1 MKIVVLDGDRVNPG
15 DISWDGFREL
25 GDLTVYDMISFN
37 LKDSEL
43 ILEKIGD
50 AEAILINK
58 TPIDRKIMESAPN
71 LKYIGVMATGYNT
84 VDLDAARENGIVVTN
99 IPTYGTDAVA
109 QMVFALLLELTNHVA
124 HHNSEVKKG
133 RWKDES
139 EWCFWDMPMMELKG
153 KTMGIIGFGRIGQKV
168 GEIAK
173 AFDMKVLSTTSRDD
187 KLDEVLENSDI
198 ISLNCPL
205 TEKTRGIINKES
217 IAKMKDGVLIINT
230 ARGALLIEKDLKDAL
245 DSGKIGGAAVD
256 TVSAEPIKDDNPL
269 LSAKNI
275 FITPHISWA
284 PVETR
289 ARLMDIAVDNFKRF
303 LDGEI
308 VNQVN

>member
-15 DISWDGFREL
+15 DIFWDGFREL
-25 GDLTVYDMISFN
+25 GDLKVYDMVSFN
-37 LKDSEL
+37 LKDSGL
-43 ILEKIGD
+43 IIERIGD

-58 TPIDRKIMESAPN
+58 TPIDRKIIEAAPN

-84 VDLDAARENGIVVTN
+84 VDLDSARENDVVVTN

-109 QMVFALLLELTNHVA
+109 QMTFALLLELTNHVS

-133 RWKDES
+133 RWKDER
-139 EWCFWDMPMMELKG
+139 EWCFWDKPLMELKG

-187 KLDEVLENSDI
+187 KLDEVLKNSDI

-217 IAKMKDGVLIINT
+217 ISKMKDGVLIINT
-230 ARGALLIEKDLKDAL
+230 ARGALIVEKDLKEAL
-245 DSGKIGGAAVD
+245 ESGKVGGAGVD
-256 TVSAEPIKDDNPL
+256 TVSFEPIKYDNPL
-269 LSAKNI
+269 LSSKNTI
-275 FITPHISWA
+275 ITPHISWA
-284 PVETR
+284 PIETR
-289 ARLMDIAVDNFKRF
+289 ARLMDIAVDNFKNF
-303 LDGEI
+303 LDGKI

>member
-25 GDLTVYDMISFN
+25 GDLKVYDMVSFN
-37 LKDSEL
+37 LKDSDL
-43 ILEKIGD
+43 IIEKIGD

-58 TPIDRKIMESAPN
+58 TPIDRKIIEAASN

-84 VDLDAARENGIVVTN
+84 VDLDSARENGVVVTN

-109 QMVFALLLELTNHVA
+109 QMTFALLLELTNHVS

-133 RWKDES
+133 RWKDER
-139 EWCFWDMPMMELKG
+139 EWCFWDKPLMELKG

-187 KLDEVLENSDI
+187 KLDEVLKNSDI

-230 ARGALLIEKDLKDAL
+230 ARGALIVEKDLKEAL
-245 DSGKIGGAAVD
+245 DSGKVGGAGVD
-256 TVSAEPIKDDNPL
+256 TVSFEPIKDDNPL
-269 LSAKNI
+269 LSSKNI
-275 FITPHISWA
+275 IITPHISWA
-284 PVETR
+284 PIETR
-289 ARLMDIAVDNFKRF
+289 ARLMDIAVDNFRNF
-303 LDGEI
+303 LDGKI

>member
-15 DISWDGFREL
+15 DISWDGFRKL
-25 GDLTVYDMISFN
+25 GDLKVYDMVSFN
-37 LKDSEL
+37 LKDSDL
-43 ILEKIGD
+43 IIERIGD

-58 TPIDRKIMESAPN
+58 TPIDRKIIESSPN

-84 VDLDAARENGIVVTN
+84 IDLDAARENDIVVTN

-124 HHNSEVKKG
+124 YHNNEVKNG
-133 RWKDES
+133 RWKNEY
-139 EWCFWDMPMMELKG
+139 EWCFWDMPLMELKG

-168 GEIAK
+168 GEIARV
-173 AFDMKVLSTTSRDD
+173 FDMKVLSTTSRDD
-187 KLDEVLENSDI
+187 KLDEVLKNADI

-205 TEKTRGIINKES
+205 TDKTRGIINKES
-217 IAKMKDGVLIINT
+217 IAKMKDGALIINT
-230 ARGALLIEKDLKDAL
+230 ARGALVVEKDLKDAL

-256 TVSAEPIKDDNPL
+256 TVSVEPIKDDNPL
-269 LSAKNI
+269 LSSKNTI
-275 FITPHISWA
+275 ITPHISWA
-284 PVETR
+284 AVETR
-289 ARLMDIAVDNFKRF
+289 ARLMDIAVDNFKSF
-303 LDGEI
+303 LDGKI

>member
-1 MKIVVLDGDRVNPG
+1 MV
-15 DISWDGFREL
+15 
-25 GDLTVYDMISFN
+25 SFN
-37 LKDSEL
+37 LKDSDL
-43 ILEKIGD
+43 IIEKIGD
-50 AEAILINK
+50 AEAVFINK

-71 LKYIGVMATGYNT
+71 LKYIGVLATGYNT
-84 VDLDAARENGIVVTN
+84 VDLDAARENDIVVTN

-124 HHNSEVKKG
+124 HHNSEVKGG
-133 RWKDES
+133 RWKNEH
-139 EWCFWDMPMMELKG
+139 EWCFWDMPLMELKG
-153 KTMGIIGFGRIGQKV
+153 KTIGIIGFGRIGRKV

-187 KLDEVLENSDI
+187 KLDEVLRNSDI

-217 IAKMKDGVLIINT
+217 ISKMKDGVLIINT
-230 ARGALLIEKDLKDAL
+230 ARGALVVEKDLKDAL
-245 DSGKIGGAAVD
+245 DSGKIRGAAVD

-269 LSAKNI
+269 LSSKNTI
-275 FITPHISWA
+275 ITPHISWA
-284 PVETR
+284 PIETR
-289 ARLMDIAVDNFKRF
+289 ARLMDIAVDNFKHF

-308 VNQVN
+308 INQIK

>member
-25 GDLTVYDMISFN
+25 GDLKVYDMVSFH
-37 LKDSEL
+37 LKDSDL

-58 TPIDRKIMESAPN
+58 TPIDRWIIESAPN

-84 VDLDAARENGIVVTN
+84 VDLDAARERGIVVTN
-99 IPTYGTDAVA
+99 IPTYGTEAVA
-109 QMVFALLLELTNHVA
+109 QMVFSLLLELTNHVA
-124 HHNSEVKKG
+124 HHNREVKNG
-133 RWKDES
+133 RWKNES
-139 EWCFWDMPMMELKG
+139 EWCFWDMPLMELKG

-173 AFDMKVLSTTSRDD
+173 VFDMKVLSTTSRDD
-187 KLDEVLENSDI
+187 KLDEVLRNSDI

-205 TEKTRGIINKES
+205 TEETRGIINKES
-217 IAKMKDGVLIINT
+217 IAKMKDGAFLINT
-230 ARGALLIEKDLKDAL
+230 ARGALVVEKDLKEAL
-245 DSGKIGGAAVD
+245 DSGKLRGAGVD
-256 TVSAEPIKDDNPL
+256 TVSAEPIKNDNPL
-269 LSAKNI
+269 LSSKNTI
-275 FITPHISWA
+275 ITPHIAWA

-289 ARLMDIAVDNFKRF
+289 DRLMGLAVENLRSF
-303 LDGEI
+303 LDGKI
-308 VNQVN
+308 INKVN